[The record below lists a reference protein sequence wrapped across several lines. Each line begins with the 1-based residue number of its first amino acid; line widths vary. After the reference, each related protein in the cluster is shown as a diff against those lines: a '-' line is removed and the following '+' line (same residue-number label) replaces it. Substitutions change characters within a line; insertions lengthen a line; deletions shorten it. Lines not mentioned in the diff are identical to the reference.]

1 MTKRILS
8 VSLIVVLGG
17 SLSAFA
23 QFDSTRSK
31 AVSGRTLLQ
40 SDMAKARSS
49 LATGSAKSLLRM
61 RVAEVD
67 WDETALEDIVE
78 WLREKSEDK
87 VNILFRWPAL
97 LGEGVDLDTII
108 TLRVRRQTVGDI
120 LSEVVDQMS
129 RGAGEVTFHG
139 IENNLIVSTKQ
150 DLNRKLHLRVY
161 EVTDILFHVPDFG
174 RSAPVVD
181 LQQAARGGGGGGGGG
196 GQSIFS
202 GSQSSSEDLEEEEQE
217 VEERIESLR
226 ALVQT
231 TVSPESW
238 QLDDGSGAGLG
249 RIEMY
254 NNRFLIVRN
263 TMEVHEQLVGY
274 FSLAE

>member
-1 MTKRILS
+1 MTKRILT
-8 VSLIVVLGG
+8 VSLGVVLG
-17 SLSAFA
+17 SALSGFA
-23 QFDSTRSK
+23 QTGSGGAKTLG
-31 AVSGRTLLQ
+31 GRTLLRG
-40 SDMAKARSS
+40 DMAKVRAS

-67 WDETALEDIVE
+67 WDEQALEDVVE

-87 VNILFRWPAL
+87 VNILFRWNAL
-97 LGEGVDLDTII
+97 QLEGVDRDTII
-108 TLRVRRQTVGDI
+108 TLRVRRQTVGGI

-129 RGAGEVTFHG
+129 PDGRVTFHG
-139 IENNLIVSTKQ
+139 IENSLIVSTKQ
-150 DLNRKLHLRVY
+150 DLNRKLYLRVY

-181 LQQAARGGGGGGGGG
+181 LQQAARAGGGGGGT

-226 ALVQT
+226 SLVRA
-231 TVSPESW
+231 TVSPDSW
-238 QLDDGSGAGLG
+238 SLDGDGSGEGTIQL
-249 RIEMY
+249 Y
-254 NNRFLIVRN
+254 DNRFLIVRN

-274 FSLAE
+274 FSLEE

>member
-1 MTKRILS
+1 MTKRILT
-8 VSLIVVLGG
+8 VSLGVVLG
-17 SLSAFA
+17 SALSGFA
-23 QFDSTRSK
+23 QTGSGGAKTLG
-31 AVSGRTLLQ
+31 GRTLLRG
-40 SDMAKARSS
+40 DMAKVRAS

-67 WDETALEDIVE
+67 WDEVALEDVVE

-87 VNILFRWPAL
+87 VNILFRWNAL
-97 LGEGVDLDTII
+97 QLEGVDRDTII
-108 TLRVRRQTVGDI
+108 TLRVRRQTVGGI

-129 RGAGEVTFHG
+129 PDGRVTFHG
-139 IENNLIVSTKQ
+139 IENSLIVSTKQ
-150 DLNRKLHLRVY
+150 DLNRKLYLRVY

-181 LQQAARGGGGGGGGG
+181 LQQAARAGGGGGGT

-226 ALVQT
+226 SLVRT
-231 TVSPESW
+231 TVSPDSW
-238 QLDDGSGAGLG
+238 SLDGDGSGEGTIQL
-249 RIEMY
+249 Y
-254 NNRFLIVRN
+254 DNRFLIVRN

-274 FSLAE
+274 FSLEE

>member
-1 MTKRILS
+1 MTKRILT
-8 VSLIVVLGG
+8 VSLGVVLG
-17 SLSAFA
+17 SALSGFA
-23 QFDSTRSK
+23 QTGSGGAKTLG
-31 AVSGRTLLQ
+31 GRTLLRG
-40 SDMAKARSS
+40 DMAKVRAS

-67 WDETALEDIVE
+67 WDEVALEDVVE

-87 VNILFRWPAL
+87 VNILFRWNAL
-97 LGEGVDLDTII
+97 QLEGVDRDTII
-108 TLRVRRQTVGDI
+108 TLRVRRQTVGGI

-129 RGAGEVTFHG
+129 PDGRVTFHG
-139 IENNLIVSTKQ
+139 IENSLIVSTKQ
-150 DLNRKLHLRVY
+150 DLNRKLYLRVY

-181 LQQAARGGGGGGGGG
+181 LQQAARAGGGGGGT

-202 GSQSSSEDLEEEEQE
+202 GSQSSSEDLEEEAQE

-226 ALVQT
+226 SLVRA
-231 TVSPESW
+231 TVSPDSW
-238 QLDDGSGAGLG
+238 SLDGDGSGEGTIQL
-249 RIEMY
+249 Y
-254 NNRFLIVRN
+254 DNRFLIVRN

-274 FSLAE
+274 FSLEE

>member
-1 MTKRILS
+1 MTKRILT
-8 VSLIVVLGG
+8 VSLGVVLG
-17 SLSAFA
+17 SALSGFA
-23 QFDSTRSK
+23 QTGSGGAKTLG
-31 AVSGRTLLQ
+31 GRTLLRG
-40 SDMAKARSS
+40 DMAKVRAS

-67 WDETALEDIVE
+67 WDEVALEDVVE

-87 VNILFRWPAL
+87 VNILFRWNAL
-97 LGEGVDLDTII
+97 QLEGVDRDTII
-108 TLRVRRQTVGDI
+108 TLRVRRQTVGGI

-129 RGAGEVTFHG
+129 PDGRVTFHG
-139 IENNLIVSTKQ
+139 IENSLIVSTKQ
-150 DLNRKLHLRVY
+150 DLNRKLYLRVY

-181 LQQAARGGGGGGGGG
+181 LQQAARAGGGGGGT

-226 ALVQT
+226 SLVRA
-231 TVSPESW
+231 TVSPDSW
-238 QLDDGSGAGLG
+238 SLDGDGSGEGTIQL
-249 RIEMY
+249 Y
-254 NNRFLIVRN
+254 DNRFLIVRN

-274 FSLAE
+274 FSLEE

>member
-1 MTKRILS
+1 MTKRILT
-8 VSLIVVLGG
+8 VSLIVALGG

-40 SDMAKARSS
+40 SDMAKARLS
-49 LATGSAKSLLRM
+49 LSTGSARSLLRM

-67 WDETALEDIVE
+67 WDEIALEDIVD

-87 VNILFRWPAL
+87 VNILFRWNAL
-97 LGEGVDLDTII
+97 QDEGVDRDSII
-108 TLRVRRQTVGDI
+108 TLQVRHQTVGDI

-129 RGAGEVTFHG
+129 SAGEVTFHG
-139 IENNLIVSTKQ
+139 IENSLIVSTNQ
-150 DLNRKLHLRVY
+150 DFNRKLYLRVY

-181 LQQAARGGGGGGGGG
+181 LQQAARSGGGGQGG

-226 ALVQT
+226 ALVQSV
-231 TVSPESW
+231 VSPDSW
-238 QLDDGSGAGLG
+238 RLDDGSGPGLG
-249 RIEMY
+249 RIEMF

-274 FSLAE
+274 FSLEE

>member
-1 MTKRILS
+1 MTKRIVS

-23 QFDSTRSK
+23 QFDSARSK
-31 AVSGRTLLQ
+31 AVSRRTPLQ

-61 RVAEVD
+61 RVAEVN
-67 WDETALEDIVE
+67 WDDDALEDVVE

-87 VNILFRWPAL
+87 VNILFRWNAL
-97 LGEGVDLDTII
+97 QLEGVDPEMSI
-108 TLRVRRQTVGDI
+108 TLQVRHQTVGDI

-129 RGAGEVTFHG
+129 PAGEVTFHG
-139 IENNLIVSTKQ
+139 IENRLIVSTKQ
-150 DLNRKLHLRVY
+150 DLNRKLYLRVY
-161 EVTDILFHVPDFG
+161 EVTDILFQVPDFG
-174 RSAPVVD
+174 RSAPQVD
-181 LQQAARGGGGGGGGG
+181 LQKAATSGSGGG
-196 GQSIFS
+196 GQSIFK
-202 GSQSSSEDLEEEEQE
+202 GSSSSSRDLEEEEQE

-226 ALVQT
+226 SLVQA

-238 QLDDGSGAGLG
+238 ARDDGTGAGLG
-249 RIEMY
+249 RIEMF

-274 FSLAE
+274 FSLEN

>member
-1 MTKRILS
+1 MTKRILT
-8 VSLIVVLGG
+8 VSLVVVFGG
-17 SLSAFA
+17 ALSAFA
-23 QFDSTRSK
+23 QSNSGGPKTLG
-31 AVSGRTLLQ
+31 GRTLVRG
-40 SDMAKARSS
+40 DTVKARAS
-49 LATGSAKSLLRM
+49 LATGSARSLLRV
-61 RVAEVD
+61 RVSEVD
-67 WDETALEDIVE
+67 WDEIALEDVVE

-87 VNILFRWPAL
+87 VNILFRWNAL
-97 LGEGVDLDTII
+97 QTEGVDRDTII

-129 RGAGEVTFHG
+129 PSTGAVTFHG
-139 IENNLIVSTKQ
+139 IGNNLIVSTKQ
-150 DLNRKLHLRVY
+150 DLNRKLYLRVY

-181 LQQAARGGGGGGGGG
+181 LQQAARAGGGGGGG

-226 ALVQT
+226 DLVRA
-231 TVSPESW
+231 TVSPDSW
-238 QLDDGSGAGLG
+238 SLDGNGSGPGTIQL
-249 RIEMY
+249 Y
-254 NNRFLIVRN
+254 NNKFLIVLN